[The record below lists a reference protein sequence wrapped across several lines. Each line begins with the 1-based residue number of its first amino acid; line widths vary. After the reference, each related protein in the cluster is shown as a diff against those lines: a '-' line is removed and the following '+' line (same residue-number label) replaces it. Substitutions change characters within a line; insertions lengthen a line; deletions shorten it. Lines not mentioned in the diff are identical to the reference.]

1 MTRDELLEYCLG
13 KPGAWPDEPWENDVV
28 AKVGSKI
35 FAFLGSAETVGV
47 KCGKDRTEAEEW
59 VRQYPDDASAMSYI
73 GRFGWN
79 SLRLTG
85 KIPADEL
92 REAVDASYD
101 AVVSRLPKKERPAQ

>member
-1 MTRDELLEYCLG
+1 MTRDELLQYCLG

-47 KCGKDRTEAEEW
+47 KCGKDRLEAEELI
-59 VRQYPDDASAMSYI
+59 RQYPDDASAMAYI
-73 GRFGWN
+73 GRYGWN
-79 SLRLTG
+79 SLRLNG
-85 KIPADEL
+85 KIPEAEL
-92 REAVDASYD
+92 LEAVDASYD